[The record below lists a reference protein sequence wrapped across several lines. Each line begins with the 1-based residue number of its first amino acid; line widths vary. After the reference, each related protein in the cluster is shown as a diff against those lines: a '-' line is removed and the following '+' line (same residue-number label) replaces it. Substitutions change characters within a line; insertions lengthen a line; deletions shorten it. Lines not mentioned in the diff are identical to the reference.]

1 MFRFRGTSVVL
12 SFMHSNNETG
22 ALLPIKEIITNML
35 IILIILLIMVMIQ
48 LIPPIM
54 IVLVIII
61 IIIIIIIMIKGDRGR
76 GPRVGQGG
84 AGQDL
89 VLPLRCLPEPREA
102 GRRRGRPRCGP
113 R

>member
-1 MFRFRGTSVVL
+1 
-12 SFMHSNNETG
+12 MHSNNETG

-54 IVLVIII
+54 IVLVIIII